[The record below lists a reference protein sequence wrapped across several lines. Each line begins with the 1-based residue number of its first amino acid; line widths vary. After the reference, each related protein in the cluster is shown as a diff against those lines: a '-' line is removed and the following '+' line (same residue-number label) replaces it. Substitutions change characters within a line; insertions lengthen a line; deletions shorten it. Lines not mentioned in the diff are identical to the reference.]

1 MKKSCLNCG
10 KEIDVK
16 PSHFDRK
23 KYCSRA
29 CKSDYQKKNPP
40 QFWKD
45 MSKKQTLLCSFCG
58 ASLYKNLLK
67 IKNHNF
73 CNHECKGL
81 YQLKHGHLINQHLRK
96 RYSSNM

>member
-1 MKKSCLNCG
+1 MKKNCLNCG

-16 PSHFDRK
+16 PSHFERK

-45 MSKKQTLLCSFCG
+45 MSKTNSKMFIL
-58 ASLYKNLLK
+58 
-67 IKNHNF
+67 
-73 CNHECKGL
+73 
-81 YQLKHGHLINQHLRK
+81 
-96 RYSSNM
+96 